1 MDMSKPDRSIADRA
15 TPEMVQW
22 LDTVDR
28 NARQQTVLARARAA
42 HEAVWQTPRK
52 QQLFSSV
59 AGPGAARPEDF
70 SFFFYSPPQSLHW
83 PAQNRSGATAVEDDA
98 TARRLRR
105 LQMLKLMLQQAQ
117 EAKKG

>member
-1 MDMSKPDRSIADRA
+1 MDMKKPDRSIADRA

-22 LDTVDR
+22 LETVDQ

-42 HEAVWQTPRK
+42 HEAVWQAPRT

-59 AGPGAARPEDF
+59 AGGAARQEDF
-70 SFFFYSPPQSLHW
+70 SFFFYSA
-83 PAQNRSGATAVEDDA
+83 PANGATVAEDDA
-98 TARRLRR
+98 TAKRLRR

-117 EAKKG
+117 LAKAAKGS

>member
-1 MDMSKPDRSIADRA
+1 MSKPDRSIADRA
-15 TPEMVQW
+15 TPEMVQR
-22 LDTVDR
+22 LETVDR

-42 HEAVWQTPRK
+42 HEAAWQAPRT

-59 AGPGAARPEDF
+59 ADPGAARPEDF
-70 SFFFYSPPQSLHW
+70 SFFFYSA
-83 PAQNRSGATAVEDDA
+83 PASGATAVEDDA

>member
-22 LDTVDR
+22 LETVDR

-42 HEAVWQTPRK
+42 HEAVWQAPRT

-59 AGPGAARPEDF
+59 ADPGAARPEDF
-70 SFFFYSPPQSLHW
+70 SFFFYSA
-83 PAQNRSGATAVEDDA
+83 PASGATAVEDDA

-117 EAKKG
+117 EAKKD

>member
-1 MDMSKPDRSIADRA
+1 MSKPDRSIADRA

-22 LDTVDR
+22 LETVGR

-42 HEAVWQTPRK
+42 HEAAWQAPRT

-59 AGPGAARPEDF
+59 ADPGAARPEDF
-70 SFFFYSPPQSLHW
+70 SFFFYSA
-83 PAQNRSGATAVEDDA
+83 PASGATAVEDDA

-117 EAKKG
+117 EAKKD

>member
-70 SFFFYSPPQSLHW
+70 SFFFYSA
-83 PAQNRSGATAVEDDA
+83 PASGATAVEDDA

>member
-1 MDMSKPDRSIADRA
+1 MQSVGPEEMDMSKPDR
-15 TPEMVQW
+15 W
-22 LDTVDR
+22 LETVDR

-42 HEAVWQTPRK
+42 HEAAWQAPRT

-59 AGPGAARPEDF
+59 ADPGAARPEDF
-70 SFFFYSPPQSLHW
+70 SFFFYSA
-83 PAQNRSGATAVEDDA
+83 PASGATAVEDDA

-117 EAKKG
+117 EAKKD